1 MNTVQLVQE
10 DVRRVGAE
18 LAKVQ
23 KILRETEFPKG
34 NLIIKRFKGYKTGMP
49 YVRIY
54 SAANVAEAPG
64 TIDAAKA
71 ADGANV
77 DQLTKM
83 ADLAEAPE
91 ADDTGKAIKLRKA
104 DYTEGNLCASEQTK
118 KARDRYIPRAQR
130 DLARQL
136 ALKKYYTAK
145 ERDLREEYA
154 ALSAFARCFRTKGQ
168 RTEQLLRK
176 YPEVY
181 ALIKD
186 EVNDRN
192 VRARRWSEEAYIGK
206 KNYADELIHETVSRQ
221 KVRSKSEVLIA
232 NELYYAGIPYRYEC
246 QQIIGGVSF
255 YPDFTILNPRTG
267 KVLIWEH
274 FGLATKREYM
284 SDAVHKL
291 AHYAENGLVHGR
303 NFIMTYESER
313 VPLNVSTVRLMID
326 TYLR

>member
-1 MNTVQLVQE
+1 MNTLQLVQE
-10 DVRRVGAE
+10 DGRRVGAE

-23 KILRETEFPKG
+23 KILRDTKFPEG
-34 NLIIKRFKGYKTGMP
+34 NLIFKRFRGYKTGMP
-49 YVRIY
+49 YVRTY
-54 SAANVAEAPG
+54 SASNTAEVTANTAEATG
-64 TIDAAKA
+64 ITNTCSRRKR
-71 ADGANV
+71 V
-77 DQLTKM
+77 RDQ
-83 ADLAEAPE
+83 
-91 ADDTGKAIKLRKA
+91 
-104 DYTEGNLCASEQTK
+104 
-118 KARDRYIPRAQR
+118 YIPRAQR
-130 DLARQL
+130 GLAKQL
-136 ALKKYYTAK
+136 ALKKYYVAR

-154 ALSAFARCFRTKGQ
+154 ALSAFARCFRAKGQ
-168 RTEQLLRK
+168 RAERLLRK

-192 VRARRWSEEAYIGK
+192 VKAKRWSEEAYIGK
-206 KNYADELIHETVSRQ
+206 KNYADELIHETVSGQ

-267 KVLIWEH
+267 KVFVWEH
-274 FGLATKREYM
+274 FGLAAKREYM
-284 SDAVHKL
+284 SDAVNKL
-291 AHYAENGLVHGR
+291 AHYAEYGLVHGK

-313 VPLNVSTVRLMID
+313 MPLNVSTVHLMID